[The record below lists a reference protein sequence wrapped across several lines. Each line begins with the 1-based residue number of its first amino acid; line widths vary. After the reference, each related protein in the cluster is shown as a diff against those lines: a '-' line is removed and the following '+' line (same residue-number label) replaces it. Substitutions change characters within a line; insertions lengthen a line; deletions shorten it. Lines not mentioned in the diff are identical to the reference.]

1 MGCSLLYSSTS
12 KKKHLAIDTQKQF
25 PRVKSSP
32 ILFSNTTSFYDD
44 YATIKYLGS
53 GAFSEVM
60 LCLHRPSNQYRA
72 LKIVKKS
79 LIDSS
84 FYYVNSELKEAKIMK
99 ILNHQHIIRYFEYF
113 EDNNCF
119 YVSLEYCEGGDL
131 YSEIRKVIR
140 FTEETSAEIMLQL
153 LSAVQYLHDKKIVH
167 RDLKLQN
174 ILLANHLNSIN
185 IKIADFGSACWLSNN
200 LKAQGLF
207 GTPSFQAPEVL
218 QGIYDEKV
226 DIWSCGVIL
235 YILLQGEILYKEDD
249 IKNLDNKALDF
260 SIDDSIFNSKSLL
273 IDFLKHL
280 IRINPEERLTAKDA
294 LCHPWIK
301 QYSDKNLGT
310 SSTE

>member
-1 MGCSLLYSSTS
+1 MGCSLLYSSSS
-12 KKKHLAIDTQKQF
+12 KKNHLTIDTKKQF

-32 ILFSNTTSFYDD
+32 ILFSNTTNFYDD

-72 LKIVKKS
+72 LKIIKKS
-79 LIDSS
+79 LINSS
-84 FYYVNSELKEAKIMK
+84 FYYADSELKEAKIMK

-113 EDNNCF
+113 EDSNCF
-119 YVSLEYCEGGDL
+119 YVSLEYCERGDL
-131 YSEIRKVIR
+131 YSEIKKVVR
-140 FTEETSAEIMLQL
+140 FTEEASAEIMLQL

-174 ILLANHLNSIN
+174 ILLITTPNSIS

-200 LKAQGLF
+200 FKAQGLF
-207 GTPSFQAPEVL
+207 GTPCFQAPEVL
-218 QGIYDEKV
+218 NGIYDEKV

-235 YILLQGEILYKEDD
+235 YALLQGEILYKEED
-249 IKNLDNKALDF
+249 IKNLDNKSLDF
-260 SIDDSIFNSKSLL
+260 SIDHSDFNNKTLL

-280 IRINPEERLTAKDA
+280 IRINPEERFTAKDA
-294 LCHPWIK
+294 LNHPWIK
-301 QYSDKNLGT
+301 KYAEKNMGT